1 MSKKRDSASFLDEET
16 KKMKLD
22 IYSSSGLASDVKQE
36 EDGSEGVIDPPASA
50 VVDNQGSLSPLM
62 ENKPRNQDDKDFSS
76 GSVPASTHDHDS
88 ETKKTGSSS
97 SSLTESASCSSINK
111 RTLVY
116 KKSLT
121 RDDVFYR
128 RLMIPLELGK
138 EFLPEPEKYKGR
150 YDMTEISVMDHKRRI
165 WDMEAAFDELSSSYM
180 FFLNWDKYVKRY
192 GLEPEDVIFLY
203 EDPTI
208 DDYFLIEYEKR
219 KRDSN
224 PKETT

>member
-1 MSKKRDSASFLDEET
+1 MSEKRDSASFLDEET
-16 KKMKLD
+16 KKKMKLD

-36 EDGSEGVIDPPASA
+36 EDGSEG
-50 VVDNQGSLSPLM
+50 
-62 ENKPRNQDDKDFSS
+62 DDKDFSS
-76 GSVPASTHDHDS
+76 GSVPASTHVHDS

-97 SSLTESASCSSINK
+97 SSLTESASCSSINE

-121 RDDVFYR
+121 RDDVFYC
-128 RLMIPLELGK
+128 RLVIPLELGK

-150 YDMTEISVMDHKRRI
+150 YDMTEISVMDHKRQI

-180 FFLNWDKYVKRY
+180 FFLNWDKYVKKY

-203 EDPTI
+203 EDPTN
-208 DDYFLIEYEKR
+208 DDYFWIEYEKR

-224 PKETT
+224 PK